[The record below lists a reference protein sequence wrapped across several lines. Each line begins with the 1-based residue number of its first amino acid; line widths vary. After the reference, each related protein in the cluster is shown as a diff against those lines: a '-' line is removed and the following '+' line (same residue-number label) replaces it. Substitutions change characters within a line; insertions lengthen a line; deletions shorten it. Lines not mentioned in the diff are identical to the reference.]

1 MRDDVCITACS
12 FAFSVDLSA
21 SNDTTVLAILTWT
34 DPPATSGAAVA
45 AAGTGGPTVVFNDL
59 DLSITDGID
68 FAAVNGRICP
78 RDQSDQ
84 VPFFHQKGHFVTRLH
99 FHSSAS

>member
-45 AAGTGGPTVVFNDL
+45 AAV
-59 DLSITDGID
+59 
-68 FAAVNGRICP
+68 
-78 RDQSDQ
+78 
-84 VPFFHQKGHFVTRLH
+84 
-99 FHSSAS
+99 